1 MNYPQHLLPQSN
13 YRKIE
18 YNDEL
23 NKCSLVRHTNTQDI
37 FMVGTKDIDADV
49 ILFQSDHL
57 RDLSTNLLGIFK
69 IEDVYIEILNKDF
82 INDWESGQTI
92 LVPQFTQDFTINR
105 DRSYFVLNIDDILG
119 LNSSEQLTEK
129 ELTIKILHTP
139 TKSNFW
145 HFSIRVYKNNTEVSL
160 LEINDKQKSKLW
172 RTIRVLMS
180 DLAYYIEEETCSLPE
195 KHYLCN

>member
-1 MNYPQHLLPQSN
+1 MDYPQHLLPRSN
-13 YRKIE
+13 YKKIE
-18 YNDEL
+18 YNNEL
-23 NKCSLVRHTNTQDI
+23 NKCSLVRHTNAPNI
-37 FMVGTKDIDADV
+37 FMEGTKDVNADV

-82 INDWESGQTI
+82 INNWESEQTI
-92 LVPQFTQDFTINR
+92 VVPQFTQDFTINR
-105 DRSYFVLNIDDILG
+105 DRSYFVLNIDDILE
-119 LNSSEQLTEK
+119 LNSSEQLAEK
-129 ELTIKILHTP
+129 GLTIKILHTP
-139 TKSNFW
+139 TKCNFW

-172 RTIRVLMS
+172 RIIRVLMS
-180 DLAYYIEEETCSLPE
+180 DLAYYIEEETCPLSE